1 MGEVQGIMQ
10 LLKREKSMC
19 ARALR
24 VSGVA
29 DDCSMKASRKQPGQV
44 CLEEGRREP
53 DPIPAARLGRQME
66 AYIRKPDLCSKSCV
80 LSGAPCSL

>member
-1 MGEVQGIMQ
+1 MTKVQHEG
-10 LLKREKSMC
+10 KREAAGSSVFGGGK
-19 ARALR
+19 
-24 VSGVA
+24 
-29 DDCSMKASRKQPGQV
+29 
-44 CLEEGRREP
+44 EGA